1 MFTAGRFFLLP
12 DAFLS
17 TDGWKIFTEPGQK
30 YLCIGLLLGDYQ
42 LAQAYVGTTCG
53 TILLFLYSPSHKN
66 NRPLEFSREQNTTDD
81 DTTKRDSS
89 ILFGNNEHG
98 F

>member
-1 MFTAGRFFLLP
+1 MFTAGRFFFLP

-42 LAQAYVGTTCG
+42 LAQALCRYHLWNYIVVP
-53 TILLFLYSPSHKN
+53 I
-66 NRPLEFSREQNTTDD
+66 
-81 DTTKRDSS
+81 
-89 ILFGNNEHG
+89 
-98 F
+98 